1 MFNVKNITLL
11 CSKKIM
17 HELYRES
24 IPFSSSIYSPLTEA
38 VNGQENNQKPVLR
51 ACFSFWG
58 LCIHYVMSLSP
69 G

>member
-1 MFNVKNITLL
+1 MNCIA
-11 CSKKIM
+11 SP
-17 HELYRES
+17 S
-24 IPFSSSIYSPLTEA
+24 PFRPLYSPLTEA

-58 LCIHYVMSLSP
+58 LCINYVMSLSP